1 MKKKLSKVML
11 FVYVLVLVVLITSVV
26 KADTITPTLPTA
38 GTMQDITHGGGMLIT
53 IAFNI
58 FAVIFIGTAGL
69 GSVQLVSGML
79 QQNPMEINHARSAIF
94 ASFVGLAGLALIPK
108 LATIII
114 NTFGFSFQG

>member
-11 FVYVLVLVVLITSVV
+11 FVYVLVLVVSITSVV

-38 GTMQDITHGGGMLIT
+38 GTMTDITHGGGMLIT